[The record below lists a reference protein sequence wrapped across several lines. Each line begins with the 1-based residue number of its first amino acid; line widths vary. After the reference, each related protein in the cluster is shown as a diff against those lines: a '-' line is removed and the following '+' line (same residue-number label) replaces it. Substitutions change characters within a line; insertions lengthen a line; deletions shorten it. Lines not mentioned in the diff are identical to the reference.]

1 MRLMRFR
8 ESEVQTLT
16 LIAGSE
22 KALHPRDLSRT
33 LNLRSETL
41 SRVTTTL
48 VNKGLLEREGKE
60 IALGRNPAAE
70 SFKRLYFA
78 HRASPFPILIADR
91 RVDLL
96 SKIENKQKRVEVL
109 EEETA
114 IPRKTIYRY
123 LKGFLHLGVV
133 KRSKKGR
140 AFLFS
145 FNYIIWKDLKDFVT
159 TLIEYQALRLVPR
172 EGLLTKSYENSV
184 LFKSLRSQDA
194 TPTSFSAYENY
205 GIELVLRD
213 NYYTLPKRKLPI
225 QEIFIHSLDSAQE
238 LSQRLFC
245 ILFYLKN
252 KNELEGVD
260 HIMMKSIL
268 AVLRGEQIKGY
279 PTLEDIKDRTELYGI
294 EF

>member
-1 MRLMRFR
+1 MRLMRFS

-22 KALHPRDLSRT
+22 KALHSRDLSRT
-33 LNLRSETL
+33 LNLRPETI
-41 SRVTTTL
+41 SRVTTAL

-60 IALGRNPAAE
+60 IALARNPAAE
-70 SFKRLYFA
+70 SFKRLYFG
-78 HRASPFPILIADR
+78 HRASPFPILFVDK

-96 SKIENKQKRVEVL
+96 SKIENKQKSAEDL
-109 EEETA
+109 EEETT

-159 TLIEYQALRLVPR
+159 ILIEYQALSLIPR
-172 EGLLTKSYENSV
+172 EGLLIKSYDNNV
-184 LFKSLRSQDA
+184 LFKSLRLQDA
-194 TPTSFSAYENY
+194 TPTSFSAYEDY

-213 NYYTLPKRKLPI
+213 NYYTLPKRELSI
-225 QEIFIHSLDSAQE
+225 QEIFIHSLDSAQD
-238 LSQRLFC
+238 LSQKLFC

-252 KNELEGVD
+252 KNKLESVE
-260 HIMMKSIL
+260 HTMMKSIL
-268 AVLRGEQIKGY
+268 TVLGGEQIKGY
-279 PTLEDIKDRTELYGI
+279 PTLEDVLDRTELYDI